1 MPKSLRILIVED
13 NPGDAEL
20 LKLLLPPD
28 GTIMKAGCVSRLS
41 EAVSALKAGRVD
53 LVFLDLGLPDSFGLD
68 TLRALYRE
76 TRCSVP
82 VIVLT
87 GTCDDEVGVQA
98 IREGAQ
104 DYLVK
109 GEIDT
114 KLLARSIKYAVE
126 RSRTEKALKE
136 MNDSLEQRVN
146 ERTEEL
152 SRANRTLQIEIAERQ
167 RAEEEQRHS
176 KEQWERTFHSVP
188 DLIAVLDNHHRV
200 QRVNEAMARRLGM
213 TPDECIG
220 LPCYQVVHG
229 TTFPHDLCPHAQTM
243 RDGCLHREELHVDR
257 FNGDFLVTTTPLLDD
272 EGNSIGSVHI
282 AHDITER
289 KRAEEELQA
298 NAERL
303 AAVLDA
309 QREVAAA
316 NLDYASL
323 LQLILDIVS
332 RLTGAEGAS
341 LEVADGGDM
350 LYEAATGI
358 ASGFMGLRLK
368 IAGSLSGR
376 CLRNGQLQRSD
387 DTENDARVDRDACRH
402 IGLRSM
408 VVIPLRYDEHSFG
421 VLKVMS
427 SKPSGFDAAAE
438 GTLRLMAEFLGVT
451 VARHR
456 IQGALRES
464 EERFRVAQELSPDG
478 FSILRPVRDHA
489 GHVADFAWIYAN
501 STIGRWTGTDAKAV
515 LGRRLSDILPTHAES
530 PLHQMCRHVAET
542 GQAGILEAPFLD
554 ASLAGEMWLRVA
566 AVPIGQDLAILAQD
580 ITERKRDEAA
590 LKQMNEELE
599 RRVEERTA
607 QLRER
612 DRMLLS
618 QSRQAAM
625 GEMLGNIAHQWRQPL
640 NALGLLVQEIAMIYE
655 VGELDKAYVDQV
667 SNRSMTI
674 IRHMSA
680 TIDDFR
686 NFFRADKEKV
696 TFNVRNVVQKTLFL
710 IEDGFK
716 ANSITIEVTGTGDPV
731 AFGYPNEYSQVL
743 LNIMMN
749 ARDAF
754 EERRVVEPKLT
765 IHIGDAEV
773 KISDNAGGIAGEII
787 DKIFEPYFTTKGP
800 AAGTGVGLF
809 MSKTIIEKN
818 MGGWLSVRNNG
829 EGAEFCIRLQVPVM
843 EPDSASGTNYP

>member
-20 LKLLLPPD
+20 LKLQLPAD
-28 GTIMKAGCVSRLS
+28 GSVLEAARVACLS
-41 EAVSALKAGRVD
+41 EAISSIRAGRVD

-68 TLRALYRE
+68 TLRTLNRQ
-76 TRCSVP
+76 TRCKVP
-82 VIVLT
+82 IIVLT
-87 GTCDDEVGVQA
+87 GTCDDEIGVQA

-109 GEIDT
+109 GEIDH
-114 KLLARSIKYAVE
+114 KLLTRSIKYAVE
-126 RSRTEKALKE
+126 RSRAEKALKE
-136 MNDSLEQRVN
+136 MNDTLEQRVA

-152 SRANRTLQIEIAERQ
+152 CRANQTLQVEIAERQ
-167 RAEEEQRHS
+167 RAEEEQRRS

-188 DLIAVLDNHHRV
+188 DLIAVLDDHHRV
-200 QRVNEAMARRLGM
+200 QHVNEAMARRLGV
-213 TPDECIG
+213 TPDDCIG
-220 LPCYQVVHG
+220 MPCYQIVHQ
-229 TTFPHDLCPHAQTM
+229 TAFPHELCPHAQTM
-243 RDGCLHREELHVDR
+243 RDGCLHREELHMDR
-257 FNGDFLVTTTPLLDD
+257 FGGDFLVTTTPLLDGQ
-272 EGNSIGSVHI
+272 GNSIGSVHI

-289 KRAEEELQA
+289 KRAEAELHA
-298 NAERL
+298 SAERL
-303 AAVLDA
+303 AAVLNA

-323 LQLILDIVS
+323 LQRILEIVS
-332 RLTGAEGAS
+332 RLTGADGAS
-341 LEVADGGDM
+341 LEVTDGHEIV
-350 LYEAATGI
+350 YEAATGI
-358 ASGFMGLRLK
+358 ASGFMGLRLQ
-368 IAGSLSGR
+368 IAGSLSGH
-376 CLRNGQLQRSD
+376 CLSMGELKRSD
-387 DTENDARVDRDACRH
+387 DTENDPRVDREACRH

-427 SKPSGFDAAAE
+427 SKAYGFDAAAE
-438 GTLRLMAEFLGVT
+438 GTLRLMGEFVGVM
-451 VARHR
+451 VARQR

-489 GHVADFAWIYAN
+489 GHVADFSWIYAN
-501 STIGRWTGTDAKAV
+501 STIGRWTCTDPKAV
-515 LGRRLSDILPTHAES
+515 LGRRLLEILPGYAG
-530 PLHQMCRHVAET
+530 PFLQMYRQVAET

-554 ASLAGEMWLRVA
+554 DRAEQMWLRVA

-599 RRVEERTA
+599 QRVAQRTM

-612 DRMLLS
+612 DQMLLS

-640 NALGLLVQEIAMIYE
+640 NALGLLIQEISLVYE
-655 VGELDKAYVDQV
+655 VGELDKSYVDQV
-667 SNRSMTI
+667 SSRSMAI

-686 NFFRADKEKV
+686 NFFRGDKEKV
-696 TFNVRNVVQKTLFL
+696 TFSVRTVVEKTLFL

-716 ANSITIEVTGTGDPV
+716 ANSITIEVVGSGDP
-731 AFGYPNEYSQVL
+731 AAYGYPNEYSQVL
-743 LNIMMN
+743 LNILMN

-754 EERRVVEPKLT
+754 EERHISRPRVT
-765 IHIGDAEV
+765 IAIDDLEV
-773 KISDNAGGIAGEII
+773 RISDNAGGIAAEII
-787 DKIFEPYFTTKGP
+787 DKVFDPYFTTKGP

-818 MGGWLSVRNNG
+818 MGGLLSVRNNE
-829 EGAEFCIRLQVPVM
+829 EGAEFSIKL
-843 EPDSASGTNYP
+843 